1 MIDAYPSTQLI
12 CSAPRRPGRA
22 SPAAAA
28 DATGVKQEISRNRTE
43 NLLHGELRRLRIT
56 PVEEFARLQVARRL
70 QSETPA
76 E

>member
-12 CSAPRRPGRA
+12 RSAPRRPERA

-28 DATGVKQEISRNRTE
+28 DATGAKQEISRDRTE
-43 NLLHGELRRLRIT
+43 NLLRDELRRLRVA